1 MNKKLF
7 LVALHVKDYYQAIIE
22 AAKILTPDGAHGV
35 ILVNNGLEISSRKS
49 EYPSLFDTTLQLK
62 SKVGDAY
69 LVGINP
75 LDLHTTE
82 EAVDAL
88 YDYVDSTDGFWPDI
102 LWTDTHPI
110 IERGSDISIPEST
123 LFDIKEMNSA
133 YYGSISF
140 KGQPEPHNLEAVALL
155 ASRKFHTV
163 VTSGPGTG
171 QPADVE
177 KIKKMSDIVGQ
188 DRLALASGVTIE
200 NMYQYFAY
208 VNTFIVG
215 TSLQK
220 SATDP
225 FVYDKEKVRNF
236 RKRFNELCSVQ

>member
-7 LVALHVKDYYQAIIE
+7 LVALHVKSSNQAITE
-22 AAKILTPDGAHGV
+22 AAKILTPDGAHGI
-35 ILVNNGLEISSRKS
+35 ILVNNGMEIRSGRS
-49 EYPSLFDTTLQLK
+49 EYPSLFDVAVNLK
-62 SKVGDAY
+62 SKVGDKY
-69 LVGINP
+69 LVGLNP
-75 LDLHTTE
+75 LDLRTTK
-82 EAVDAL
+82 EAIDELYASVDTHDL
-88 YDYVDSTDGFWPDI
+88 WPDI

-110 IERGSDISIPEST
+110 IEKGSDVYIPESI
-123 LFDIKEMNSA
+123 LFDIQGMNTA

-140 KGQPEPHNLEAVALL
+140 KYQPEPHDLEAVALL
-155 ASRKFHTV
+155 GSRKFHTV

-177 KIKKMSDIVGQ
+177 KIKKMSDIVGVKQ
-188 DRLALASGVTIE
+188 LALASGITVE

-236 RKRFNELCSVQ
+236 RKRFDELCSVQ